1 MRKRARKGITMKTM
15 IFDINDDIDVL
26 IDALL
31 HGKVGAMPCD
41 TIYGLSAIANEK
53 TSERIFELKKRPQ
66 NKNLITLTD
75 FDHLDSGLIVPEV
88 LHDIWPAPLTAIL
101 ARKDGGKTVAVRIP
115 ADPFILEVVKSV
127 GPIWSTS
134 CNISGQP
141 SLNSFDEIVKVFG
154 GEADFIVKKEMR
166 AGGMASTLVDFTS
179 VPWRVLRQGAFDF
192 SPFI

>member
-1 MRKRARKGITMKTM
+1 MKTM

-31 HGKVGAMPCD
+31 HKKVGAMPCD
-41 TIYGLSAIANEK
+41 TIYGLSAIANEE
-53 TSERIFELKKRPQ
+53 TADRIFELKKRPQ

-75 FDHLDSGLIVPEV
+75 FGHLDSGLIVPEV

-115 ADPFILEVVKSV
+115 SDPFILEVVKSV

-179 VPWRVLRQGAFDF
+179 SPCRVLRQGAFDF